1 MIICIWYMCS
11 SNACIAWTD
20 TSVSTAPSL
29 HNYTQLEFTPRQYI
43 GRLHCVQF
51 ERSILQ
57 NHWSLKLSSTGFLM
71 VEKNWQAS
79 LCQQALEH
87 EAIRLCFKHER
98 LGSIFVRHLKMYI
111 KEFVRAR
118 AVLKAAALN
127 TIFQLRVW
135 KCDWKNWKMT
145 MVFPYVSHFSSFAG
159 DVLKAMKPVQLS
171 TMKLYIWSH
180 LCSCKILVT
189 SGELHALKE
198 TFSTRANSIRCQS
211 CSFGVISSQDTLAL
225 VIEIKAFQAEDWP
238 TFHSN
243 RMNT

>member
-1 MIICIWYMCS
+1 MVVTLTEQLGAASAKHTYKVQVQKPCITLPFTHFHTAFTLNSHYDLYAFMIICIWYMCS

-98 LGSIFVRHLKMYI
+98 LSSIFVRHLKMYI

-127 TIFQLRVW
+127 TIFQLRV
-135 KCDWKNWKMT
+135 
-145 MVFPYVSHFSSFAG
+145 
-159 DVLKAMKPVQLS
+159 
-171 TMKLYIWSH
+171 
-180 LCSCKILVT
+180 
-189 SGELHALKE
+189 
-198 TFSTRANSIRCQS
+198 
-211 CSFGVISSQDTLAL
+211 
-225 VIEIKAFQAEDWP
+225 
-238 TFHSN
+238 
-243 RMNT
+243 